1 MNIENIENRITEEI
15 ALIKSWGLPDKYIK
29 DGLLK
34 TNYIEGIRLLTN
46 NQLDTLIQ
54 TSLKQIKKGYKLKNK
69 YK

>member
-1 MNIENIENRITEEI
+1 MTEIQEALTEEI

-34 TNYIEGIRLLTN
+34 TNYIKGIRLLKDN
-46 NQLDTLIQ
+46 ELDLLIQ
-54 TSLKQIKKGYKLKNK
+54 ISLNEIKNGYKLKNK